1 MIIYLTSL
9 KLIPISISEKM
20 KAQESVTKAG
30 ADIPVSEITRVTG
43 IIGKRRKVQNQNGQ
57 YNMDDTNNNKEILY
71 A

>member
-1 MIIYLTSL
+1 
-9 KLIPISISEKM
+9 M